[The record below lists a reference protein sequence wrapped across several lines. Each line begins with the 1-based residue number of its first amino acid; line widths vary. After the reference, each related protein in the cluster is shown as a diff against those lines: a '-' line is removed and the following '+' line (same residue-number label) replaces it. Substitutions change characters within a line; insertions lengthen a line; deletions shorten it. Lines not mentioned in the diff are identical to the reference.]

1 MCGKC
6 SKTHYIDHPDHN
18 CSIANFRD
26 PDDMRESTY
35 GYAPNQNLR
44 NKNNSNYLNTNPNSN
59 LNDLNG
65 NKDRKK
71 RKINVNKYIN
81 KSTNLNPNQISG
93 QRYNIDD
100 DDGLNSPLYK
110 TNANN
115 LGTLRNKPKNN
126 NYYNPNSGKMNID
139 DNCYICGINKRDYP
153 NERFYICRDCNHL
166 LCDQCLDMHDM
177 KNPRHNN
184 LISSYNAGDPYKNKS
199 NIDPKSIYYYYK
211 NKNNENSPTFGK
223 NRNSI
228 KSQYEYDYDNIDD
241 DDNLNSP
248 LYKTNVNN
256 LGTLRNKPKTNNY
269 YNPNSGQMNIDDNCY
284 ICGINKREYPDEK
297 FYICRDCNNLICD
310 QCLDMHDMKNPRH
323 NNLISTYNAGEPYKN
338 NSNIDPKSIYYRYK
352 NSNDNNDNLP
362 YNNMTD
368 NNYLKDNLNPQLY
381 RAKDNNRGKLRNRS
395 MDNKNKINTYYDPDI
410 KKMKESNFNQ
420 GAFDDDCYICGITQR
435 EYPNERF
442 YICRDCNHL
451 LCNQCINLHDMKYPR
466 HNFITSYN
474 NPNNQKKEYQN
485 SMKGSP
491 RKKPKSSY
499 GDLDDN
505 KSQFYINKNKNSI
518 DNISNLNKD
527 LEDTNDYYNPNTYDM
542 NNIEPNIYNP
552 RVNNANDNH
561 NLSPK
566 KKAKL
571 RKFINK
577 PNNDDGNYNDNDN
590 DNYNNPNA
598 NLRGNNMNSNK
609 KCKIE
614 FDLNRRDSEFDKFEI
629 FGSPTC
635 FNCLKSKKNQKNI
648 QIFFCNQCMKLFCRD
663 CLNLHNYY
671 CC

>member
-26 PDDMRESTY
+26 PDDRRESAL

-44 NKNNSNYLNTNPNSN
+44 NKNNSNYLNTNPNAN

-65 NKDRKK
+65 NKERKK

-81 KSTNLNPNQISG
+81 KNTNLNPNQISG
-93 QRYNIDD
+93 ERYNIDD
-100 DDGLNSPLYK
+100 DDNLNSPLYK
-110 TNANN
+110 TNVNN
-115 LGTLRNKPKNN
+115 LGALRNKPNNRNN
-126 NYYNPNSGKMNID
+126 NYYNPNSGQMNLD
-139 DNCYICGINKRDYP
+139 ENCYICGINKKEYP

-177 KNPRHNN
+177 KNPRHN
-184 LISSYNAGDPYKNKS
+184 LISSYNTGEPNKNK
-199 NIDPKSIYYYYK
+199 
-211 NKNNENSPTFGK
+211 
-223 NRNSI
+223 
-228 KSQYEYDYDNIDD
+228 
-241 DDNLNSP
+241 
-248 LYKTNVNN
+248 
-256 LGTLRNKPKTNNY
+256 
-269 YNPNSGQMNIDDNCY
+269 
-284 ICGINKREYPDEK
+284 
-297 FYICRDCNNLICD
+297 
-310 QCLDMHDMKNPRH
+310 
-323 NNLISTYNAGEPYKN
+323 
-338 NSNIDPKSIYYRYK
+338 SNIDPKSIYYRYK
-352 NSNDNNDNLP
+352 NSNDNNLP

-381 RAKDNNRGKLRNRS
+381 RTKDNNRGRPRNNS
-395 MDNKNKINTYYDPDI
+395 MDKINKVNTYYDPDNE
-410 KKMKESNFNQ
+410 KMKDSNFNK
-420 GAFDDDCYICGITQR
+420 GSFDGDCYICGITQR

-442 YICRDCNHL
+442 YVCRDCNHL

-474 NPNNQKKEYQN
+474 NPNNHKKEYQN

-491 RKKPKSSY
+491 KKRPKSKY
-499 GDLDDN
+499 DDIDDN
-505 KSQFYINKNKNSI
+505 KSQYYINKNKNSI

-527 LEDTNDYYNPNTYDM
+527 LEDTNDYYNPNTYD
-542 NNIEPNIYNP
+542 NNNLDPNNYNP
-552 RVNNANDNH
+552 RLNTINAST

-577 PNNDDGNYNDNDN
+577 PNNDDVNNSIDNDNNYNDDFNDDGGLQQN
-590 DNYNNPNA
+590 LRNRNNPNV
-598 NLRGNNMNSNK
+598 NLRGNNINMNK

-614 FDLNRRDSEFDKFEI
+614 FDLNRRDSDFDKFEI